1 MHRHQNR
8 ALAVT
13 FVTIGATLALCGPAP
28 LAVRQTAASSS
39 APRIIAIEKSH
50 GTLEFRG
57 LVERSETADDY
68 EFRTRLA
75 VTFHPGENV
84 NRVAVA
90 QLKVIQLVATRMFG
104 TARAEL
110 LHRDAQPIDVVLID
124 EGETKSLPEMVF
136 RLPKSIAATV
146 NHVGLGVSDG
156 KLLWPIA
163 TELK

>member
-28 LAVRQTAASSS
+28 LAGRQTPASSS
-39 APRIIAIEKSH
+39 TPRITAIEKSY

-57 LVERSETADDY
+57 VVERTETAEDY

-75 VTFHPGENV
+75 VTFHPAEQI

-90 QLKVIQLVATRMFG
+90 QLQVVQLIATRMYG
-104 TARAEL
+104 RERAEV

-124 EGETKSLPEMVF
+124 EGETKSLPELVF

-156 KLLWPIA
+156 KLLWPIP

>member
-28 LAVRQTAASSS
+28 LAVRQTPASSS
-39 APRIIAIEKSH
+39 APRIIAVEQSY

-68 EFRTRLA
+68 EFRTRLG
-75 VTFHPGENV
+75 VTFHPGESI
-84 NRVAVA
+84 NRVTVA
-90 QLKVIQLVATRMFG
+90 QLKVVQLVATRKYG

-110 LHRDAQPIDVVLID
+110 LHRDAQPIDVVLSD
-124 EGETKSLPEMVF
+124 EGETRSLPEMVF

-146 NHVGLGVSDG
+146 NHIGLGVSDG
-156 KLLWPIA
+156 KLLWPVA
-163 TELK
+163 TELR

>member
-28 LAVRQTAASSS
+28 LAVRQTPAPSS
-39 APRIIAIEKSH
+39 APRIIAIEKSY

-57 LVERSETADDY
+57 LVERAETADDY

-75 VTFHPGENV
+75 VTFHPAEKINS
-84 NRVAVA
+84 VAVA
-90 QLKVIQLVATRMFG
+90 QLQVAQLVATRMYG
-104 TARAEL
+104 RERAEV
-110 LHRDAQPIDVVLID
+110 LHRDTHPIDVVLID
-124 EGETKSLPEMVF
+124 EGETKSLPELVF
-136 RLPKSIAATV
+136 RLPKSIVATA

-156 KLLWPIA
+156 KLLWPVP
-163 TELK
+163 TELR

>member
-28 LAVRQTAASSS
+28 LAVRQIPAHSS
-39 APRIIAIEKSH
+39 APRIIAIEKSY

-75 VTFHPGENV
+75 VTFHPAEKI

-90 QLKVIQLVATRMFG
+90 QLQVVQLIATRMFG
-104 TARAEL
+104 TARAEVV
-110 LHRDAQPIDVVLID
+110 HRDPQPIDVVLID
-124 EGETKSLPEMVF
+124 EGETKSLPELVF
-136 RLPKSIAATV
+136 RLPKSLAATA

-163 TELK
+163 TELR

>member
-28 LAVRQTAASSS
+28 LAVRQTPAPSSG
-39 APRIIAIEKSH
+39 PRIIAIEKSY

-57 LVERSETADDY
+57 VVERTETADDY

-75 VTFHPGENV
+75 VTFHPAETINS
-84 NRVAVA
+84 VAVA
-90 QLKVIQLVATRMFG
+90 QLQVAQLVATRMYG
-104 TARAEL
+104 RERAEV
-110 LHRDAQPIDVVLID
+110 LHRDTHPIDVVLID
-124 EGETKSLPEMVF
+124 EGETKSLPELVF
-136 RLPKSIAATV
+136 RLPKSIAATA

-156 KLLWPIA
+156 KLLWPVP
-163 TELK
+163 TELR

>member
-28 LAVRQTAASSS
+28 LAVRQAPAASSV
-39 APRIIAIEKSH
+39 PRISTIEKSY

-57 LVERSETADDY
+57 VVERSETADDY

-75 VTFHPGENV
+75 VTFHPAEKI
-84 NRVAVA
+84 NRVAVV
-90 QLKVIQLVATRMFG
+90 QLRVMQLVATRM
-104 TARAEL
+104 TATAKAEA

-156 KLLWPIA
+156 TRLWPVA
-163 TELK
+163 TELR